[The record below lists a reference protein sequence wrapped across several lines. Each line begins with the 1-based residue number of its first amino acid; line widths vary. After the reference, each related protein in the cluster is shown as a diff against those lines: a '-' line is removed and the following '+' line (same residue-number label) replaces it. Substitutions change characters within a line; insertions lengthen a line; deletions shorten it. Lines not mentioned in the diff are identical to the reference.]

1 MAPVALELHDIYV
14 HNKNLSY
21 LIMDFE
27 FIFFLILIAAIFVL
41 VSVAKISSE
50 RGRNPFF
57 WVVSTLFFPL
67 SLPVMLLALSSDYKA
82 KPKAAKS
89 KPKMKVEYI

>member
-1 MAPVALELHDIYV
+1 MDI
-14 HNKNLSY
+14 
-21 LIMDFE
+21 E
-27 FIFFLILIAAIFVL
+27 FIFFLLFIAAIFVL
-41 VSVAKISSE
+41 ISVAKIASE

-57 WVVSTLFFPL
+57 WVVLTLFFPL

-82 KPKAAKS
+82 KPKKA